1 MQILQGQPPI
11 GILGTILRRNEAYP
25 KELKM
30 KRILIYFGLT
40 MAVLFS
46 MDCTKEARQPTFFST
61 PQEAANKAKND
72 LLTVLRSRK
81 EIALGLELQTIEKS
95 QPAAPIRQYQITFE
109 DLASADSFIALR
121 RNEMATVV
129 PLVADGTVATVV
141 AVAKDEAGWKI
152 ASLADKS
159 LSSELDVV
167 RKAAGP
173 QAEIVIYDL
182 PHSGEKVYA
191 AMQPATGGGGTV
203 LYTNYTGFNLRE
215 PVPAERLLPVL
226 KQDAAEFQRTYGE
239 ELKRQRVVR

>member
-1 MQILQGQPPI
+1 
-11 GILGTILRRNEAYP
+11 
-25 KELKM
+25 M

-46 MDCTKEARQPTFFST
+46 MGCKKEGEQRSYYST

-81 EIALGLELQTIEKS
+81 DIALGLEQQTIEKS
-95 QPAAPIRQYQITFE
+95 QPATPIRQYQITFE
-109 DLASADSFIALR
+109 DLASANNFIALR
-121 RNEMATVV
+121 RNEMATIV
-129 PLVADGTVATVV
+129 PLVADDTVATVV

-159 LSSELDVV
+159 LASELDIV
-167 RKAAGP
+167 RKAAG
-173 QAEIVIYDL
+173 AHVEIAIYDL
-182 PHSGEKVYA
+182 PHSGEKVYG

-203 LYTNYTGFNLRE
+203 LYTNYTGFNLKE

-226 KQDAAEFQRTYGE
+226 KQDAAEFQRKYGE

>member
-1 MQILQGQPPI
+1 
-11 GILGTILRRNEAYP
+11 
-25 KELKM
+25 M

-40 MAVLFS
+40 MALLCSVG
-46 MDCTKEARQPTFFST
+46 CQKEAGQRTYFST
-61 PQEAANKAKND
+61 PQEAADKAKND

-81 EIALGLELQTIEKS
+81 DIALGLQQQTIEKS
-95 QPAAPIRQYQITFE
+95 QPAVPMLQYQITFE
-109 DLASADSFIALR
+109 DLAGADSFMGLR
-121 RNEMATVV
+121 RNALSTVV

-141 AVAKDEAGWKI
+141 GVAKDEAGWKV
-152 ASLADKS
+152 ASVADKS
-159 LSSELDVV
+159 LASEVDVV

-173 QAEIVIYDL
+173 QAQIVIYDL

-191 AMQPATGGGGTV
+191 AMQPATGGGGIA

-226 KQDAAEFQRTYGE
+226 KQDAAEFQRKYAD

>member
-1 MQILQGQPPI
+1 
-11 GILGTILRRNEAYP
+11 
-25 KELKM
+25 M

-40 MAVLFS
+40 MAVLSS
-46 MDCTKEARQPTFFST
+46 MGCRKGGEQRTYFST

-81 EIALGLELQTIEKS
+81 DIGLGLEQQTIEKS
-95 QPAAPIRQYQITFE
+95 QPAAPMLQYQITFE
-109 DLASADSFIALR
+109 DLAAADSFTALR
-121 RNEMATVV
+121 RNELATVV

-141 AVAKDEAGWKI
+141 GVAKSDAGWKV

-159 LSSELDVV
+159 LANEVDVV
-167 RKAAGP
+167 RKAVGP
-173 QAEIVIYDL
+173 QAQIFIYDL

-191 AMQPATGGGGTV
+191 ALQPATGGGGTT

-215 PVPAERLLPVL
+215 PLPAERLLPVL
-226 KQDAAEFQRTYGE
+226 KQDAAEFQRKYGE

>member
-11 GILGTILRRNEAYP
+11 GIVGTILRRNEAYP

-46 MDCTKEARQPTFFST
+46 MGCKKEAEQRTYFSA

-81 EIALGLELQTIEKS
+81 EIALGLEQQTIEKS

-109 DLASADSFIALR
+109 DLASADSFIALQ
-121 RNEMATVV
+121 RNEVATVV

-152 ASLADKS
+152 VSLADKS

-167 RKAAGP
+167 RKAAGQ
-173 QAEIVIYDL
+173 QAAMVIYDL

-191 AMQPATGGGGTV
+191 AMQPATAGAGTT

-215 PVPAERLLPVL
+215 PVPTERLLPVL

>member
-1 MQILQGQPPI
+1 
-11 GILGTILRRNEAYP
+11 
-25 KELKM
+25 M

-46 MDCTKEARQPTFFST
+46 MGCQKEAGQRTSFST

-81 EIALGLELQTIEKS
+81 DIALGLEQQTIEKS
-95 QPAAPIRQYQITFE
+95 QPAAPVKQYQITFE
-109 DLASADSFIALR
+109 DLAAADSFTALR
-121 RNEMATVV
+121 KNDLAIVV

-141 AVAKDEAGWKI
+141 GLAKDEAGWKV
-152 ASLADKS
+152 ASFGDKS
-159 LSSELDVV
+159 LASELEVV
-167 RKAAGP
+167 RKAVGA
-173 QAEIVIYDL
+173 QAEIDIYDL

-191 AMQPATGGGGTV
+191 AMQPATGGGGTL

-215 PVPAERLLPVL
+215 PVPADRLLPVL
-226 KQDAAEFQRTYGE
+226 KQDAAEFQRKYGE

>member
-1 MQILQGQPPI
+1 M
-11 GILGTILRRNEAYP
+11 ILRRNEAYP

-30 KRILIYFGLT
+30 KRILIYFSLT
-40 MAVLFS
+40 MAVICSMGCKKETEQRTYFS
-46 MDCTKEARQPTFFST
+46 A

-72 LLTVLRSRK
+72 LLTVLSSRK
-81 EIALGLELQTIEKS
+81 EIALGLEQQTIEKS

-109 DLASADSFIALR
+109 DLASADSFIALQ
-121 RNEMATVV
+121 RNEVATVV
-129 PLVADGTVATVV
+129 PLVADGTVATIV

-152 ASLADKS
+152 VSLADKS

-167 RKAAGP
+167 RKAAGQ
-173 QAEIVIYDL
+173 QAAMVIYDL

-191 AMQPATGGGGTV
+191 ALQPATAGAGTA

-215 PVPAERLLPVL
+215 PVPADRLLPVL
-226 KQDAAEFQRTYGE
+226 KQDAAEFQRKYGE

>member
-1 MQILQGQPPI
+1 
-11 GILGTILRRNEAYP
+11 
-25 KELKM
+25 M
-30 KRILIYFGLT
+30 KRILIYFVLP
-40 MAVLFS
+40 MAVLCS
-46 MDCTKEARQPTFFST
+46 MGCQKEAGQRTYFSA

-72 LLTVLRSRK
+72 LLTLLRSRQD
-81 EIALGLELQTIEKS
+81 IALGLEQQTIEKS
-95 QPAAPIRQYQITFE
+95 QPAAPVKHYQITFE
-109 DLASADSFIALR
+109 DLAAADSFIALR
-121 RNEMATVV
+121 RNEMGAVV

-141 AVAKDEAGWKI
+141 GVSKDEAGWKI

-167 RKAAGP
+167 RKAVGP

-191 AMQPATGGGGTV
+191 AMQPATGGGVSV

-215 PVPAERLLPVL
+215 PVAAERLLPVL
-226 KQDAAEFQRTYGE
+226 KQDAAEFQRKYGE